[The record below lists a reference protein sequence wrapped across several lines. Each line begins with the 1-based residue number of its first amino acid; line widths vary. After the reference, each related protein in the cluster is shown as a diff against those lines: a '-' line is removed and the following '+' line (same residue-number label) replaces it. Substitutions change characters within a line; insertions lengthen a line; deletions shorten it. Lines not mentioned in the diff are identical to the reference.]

1 LSVGIAAAVIV
12 LEIWRNWR
20 SNAVEALQ
28 QLSAPL
34 VVPID
39 DPTGHVS
46 ALGESHP
53 AVPQLAGGRLIVPIE
68 NAGLGP
74 AINIR
79 GTLTTNSGDRPS
91 VDYATIRV
99 LAAGRRGALL
109 FGSHKSLADFE
120 LQLSYNVPV
129 ARSHRIDAS
138 WRLEHHSY
146 WPMQDFDPLR

>member
-1 LSVGIAAAVIV
+1 LSVGVAAAVVV
-12 LEIWRNWR
+12 LEIWRKGR
-20 SNAVEALQ
+20 SDAVEALQ

-39 DPTGHVS
+39 DSTGHVS

-53 AVPQLAGGRLIVPIE
+53 AVPQLAEGRLIVPIE

-79 GTLTTNSGDRPS
+79 GSLTISFGDRRS
-91 VDYATIRV
+91 VDQAAIRV
-99 LAAGRRGALL
+99 LTAGRRAALL
-109 FGSHKSLADFE
+109 FGSHESLADFE
-120 LQLSYNVPV
+120 LRLSFEDP
-129 ARSHRIDAS
+129 AGRSRHMDAS

-146 WPMQDFDPLR
+146 RPLQNYDPLP